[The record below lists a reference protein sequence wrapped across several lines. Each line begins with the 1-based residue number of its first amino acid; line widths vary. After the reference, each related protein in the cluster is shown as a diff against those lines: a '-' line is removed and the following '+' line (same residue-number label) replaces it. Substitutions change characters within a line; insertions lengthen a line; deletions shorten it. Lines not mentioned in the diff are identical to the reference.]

1 MLGLEN
7 KKVIDALQKI
17 QFDEFTDIKK
27 IPFFLQGSGSTKL
40 EQEINRLL
48 ALYHQRISRE
58 SDNVKLINSTIS
70 SGLWNMDIG
79 PNNQVAAVYWSD
91 DFRQMIGYHDTKD
104 FPDKLE
110 SWSDLLHPEDKENT
124 LNLFVKT
131 LQDTSGRTKYDL
143 EYRLKTKNRGYRWY
157 RAAGNVKRNSQGQA
171 VQFIGIF
178 VDVQQERNNRVAL
191 EQLLQR
197 YSAIDDISNEGS
209 MYIELL
215 HSNIN
220 SPKNT
225 VWFSD
230 QFRRQLGFYN
240 QDDFPNRL
248 ESLLHRIHPED
259 SQRVSRALESRI
271 RSGVGDF
278 QEEYRVQHRNGNY
291 IWVRS
296 VTRVDRSPSNGSLY
310 VVSVMDDITEL
321 FQSRALVGDNMN
333 TRVKELTQQLE
344 TINDMVSE
352 NTVAMQDIVSAQQN
366 LSSLLQ
372 EAQGQM
378 THTSKAIQSIQSISQ
393 QTNLLSLNASV
404 EAARAGQA
412 GKGFAVVASEVRS
425 LAQTSDKASKDIFSN
440 LSQMQQY
447 ITTVVDQFT
456 TLDQQIL
463 EREKKMSYIKDI
475 VQEIGEK
482 VEDISKVLNNLTNQ

>member
-124 LNLFVKT
+124 LNLFVKN

-215 HSNIN
+215 HSNVN

>member
-58 SDNVKLINSTIS
+58 SDNVKLINATIS

-171 VQFIGIF
+171 IQFIGIF

-197 YSAIDDISNEGS
+197 YNAIDDISNEGS

-215 HSNIN
+215 HSNVN

-310 VVSVMDDITEL
+310 VVSVMDDVTEL

-333 TRVKELTQQLE
+333 VRVKELTQQLE

>member
-17 QFDEFTDIKK
+17 QFDEFTNIKK

-178 VDVQQERNNRVAL
+178 VDVQQEQNNRVAL

-215 HSNIN
+215 HSNVN

>member
-1 MLGLEN
+1 M
-7 KKVIDALQKI
+7 
-17 QFDEFTDIKK
+17 
-27 IPFFLQGSGSTKL
+27 
-40 EQEINRLL
+40 
-48 ALYHQRISRE
+48 
-58 SDNVKLINSTIS
+58 
-70 SGLWNMDIG
+70 
-79 PNNQVAAVYWSD
+79 
-91 DFRQMIGYHDTKD
+91 
-104 FPDKLE
+104 
-110 SWSDLLHPEDKENT
+110 
-124 LNLFVKT
+124 
-131 LQDTSGRTKYDL
+131 
-143 EYRLKTKNRGYRWY
+143 
-157 RAAGNVKRNSQGQA
+157 
-171 VQFIGIF
+171 QFIGIF
-178 VDVQQERNNRVAL
+178 VDVQQEQNNRVAL

-215 HSNIN
+215 HSNVN

-393 QTNLLSLNASV
+393 QTNLLSLN
-404 EAARAGQA
+404 
-412 GKGFAVVASEVRS
+412 GFAVVASEVRS

>member
-178 VDVQQERNNRVAL
+178 VDVQQEQNNRVAL

-215 HSNIN
+215 HSNVN

>member
-58 SDNVKLINSTIS
+58 SDNVKLINATIS

-171 VQFIGIF
+171 IQFIGIF

-197 YSAIDDISNEGS
+197 YNAIDDISNEGS

-215 HSNIN
+215 HSNVN

-278 QEEYRVQHRNGNY
+278 QEEYRIQHRNGNY

-296 VTRVDRSPSNGSLY
+296 ITRVDRNHSNGSLY

>member
-178 VDVQQERNNRVAL
+178 VDVQQEQNNRVAL

>member
-58 SDNVKLINSTIS
+58 SDNVKLINATIS

-178 VDVQQERNNRVAL
+178 VDVQQEQNNRVAL

-215 HSNIN
+215 HSNVN